1 MSPGYLFLNWLTI
14 ASKTDT
20 CVVTR
25 AATHSWARSH
35 FNYKPLWTP
44 APCWETKK
52 GKLKCLPS
60 PQQPTYIHHILT
72 ATPPPTHACAHI
84 LSYKHTH
91 THKRTQVQPVSNEK
105 RLGGKLVRE
114 ASGQWL
120 HPPHPTHVRL
130 SWTNEA
136 MISGVFIHVT
146 NVQIHKVRDTF
157 FFALSPHNF
166 WIFSATTIGFS
177 LRMRAAAALR

>member
-1 MSPGYLFLNWLTI
+1 MPSLPT
-14 ASKTDT
+14 
-20 CVVTR
+20 
-25 AATHSWARSH
+25 ATHLYSPYPYSH
-35 FNYKPLWTP
+35 
-44 APCWETKK
+44 
-52 GKLKCLPS
+52 
-60 PQQPTYIHHILT
+60 
-72 ATPPPTHACAHI
+72 PPPQLTHVHT
-84 LSYKHTH
+84 YFHTNTH

-157 FFALSPHNF
+157 FLHSVLITSEFSQPPRLGSPCVCGQQLHSGNRRDSRVCQNNGE
-166 WIFSATTIGFS
+166 WHRTGYRSGS
-177 LRMRAAAALR
+177 RNLKLKREKKS